1 MVGHRLKAHVPI
13 TIDVAGYRERRE
25 EALKNLAWR
34 IAERVMV
41 TGQPVPLEPMPAS
54 ERRIIHL
61 ALRDYP
67 GVITQSIGE
76 GDDRKVTINKGG

>member
-1 MVGHRLKAHVPI
+1 M
-13 TIDVAGYRERRE
+13 
-25 EALKNLAWR
+25 
-34 IAERVMV
+34 AERVMA

-61 ALRDYP
+61 ALQDYP

-76 GDDRKVTINKGG
+76 GEDRKVTILKQG